1 MSQSQPQYLCPP
13 MQLSPDLCAKLKGYK
28 LDLYP
33 STIIERNLMF
43 RGPVKFWP
51 QNHLIST
58 QIDSYSYIANSSI
71 VRTAK
76 IGRYCSIAHNVEI
89 SLLQHSTDTL
99 SSSAAFEFGNAFTYH
114 SGPIKRLP
122 PIARQYQETSE
133 PVTIGHDVWIGAHV
147 CIVKGVTIGTG
158 AIIGTGSIITHDV
171 PPYAVVA
178 GAGGGENS
186 KDIIKRYRFSDEVI
200 ADLLE
205 LKWWDYDL
213 PKLMSGM
220 QIQQQHL
227 PFNNVKDF
235 IAFMRDSDT
244 STWPK
249 LPAQWLY
256 LVPQDANT
264 AQLIPVAEDFNM
276 GHAYPQELLNDPTW
290 D

>member
-1 MSQSQPQYLCPP
+1 MSQSYPQHLCPP

-28 LDLYP
+28 LDLSP

-51 QNHLIST
+51 QNHLISP

-76 IGRYCSIAHNVEI
+76 IGRYCSISHNVEI

-147 CIVKGVTIGTG
+147 CIVKGVSIGTG

-186 KDIIKRYRFSDEVI
+186 KGIIKRYRFSDEVI

-213 PKLMSGM
+213 PKLMSVM
-220 QIQQQHL
+220 QSQQQHL
-227 PFNNVKDF
+227 PFNHVKDF